1 MTEYI
6 YHVYYEGTLDITSEK
21 KLSEDEIC
29 DLASDVIDSDAR
41 TQLNHHCSV
50 MNIEVTDM
58 EEHEYE

>member
-6 YHVYYEGTLDITSEK
+6 YHVYYEGTLDITSDK
-21 KLSEDEIC
+21 KLTDDEIC

-58 EEHEYE
+58 EEVEYE